1 MKKVL
6 SIIVAALFL
15 TVPMVF
21 GTIITNTNQSVQ
33 YLRLLNR
40 NASADIDAVYYNP
53 AGVVFLENGFHLALH
68 NQTVFQEKTVIDT
81 FPFLNNS
88 RYVGDVNVP
97 IFPTFFA
104 VYKINR
110 FALSFGFGPNSGGGT
125 ADFATGLPS
134 FEVPISLLPA
144 LVNTAQPY
152 GFGIPT
158 DAYSANIAFKGKSVF
173 YGFQMNAALALN
185 DMFSVAAGV
194 RYIYAV
200 NDYTGYLENIQINPQ
215 HPLLNPGGN
224 MMSAAQFFTMIG
236 FPQYAAMVADQE
248 VDVQQTG
255 SAWTP
260 LLGLDIRPSENF
272 NIGIR
277 YEFNTRLE
285 LTNDTT
291 VDDSGLFPE
300 GYKFRNDI
308 PAILSL
314 GLEYGISPDFR
325 VMISYHMFFDKN
337 ANWNGNE
344 KLVDSN
350 SYDMGIGFEY
360 DITDTVLISA
370 GYLRTQVGVSD
381 EYQSDFSH
389 ELSSNAVG
397 FGGRIEVM
405 PKLDLDLG
413 VLYVKYIDSTRNM
426 MIEDFPLGFTET
438 YQRWAWAFSA
448 GIGYHF

>member
-1 MKKVL
+1 MKKGL
-6 SIIVAALFL
+6 SVIVAALFL

-40 NASADIDAVYYNP
+40 NASTDIDAVYYNP

-68 NQTVFQEKTVIDT
+68 NQTVIQKKTVIDS
-81 FPFLNNS
+81 FPFLTNNT
-88 RYVGDVNVP
+88 YVGDVNVP

-104 VYKINR
+104 VYKMDK

-125 ADFATGLPS
+125 ADFKTGLPS
-134 FEVPISLLPA
+134 FEIPISMLPA
-144 LVNTAQPY
+144 LVS

-158 DAYSANIAFKGKSVF
+158 DKYSVDIVFKGKSVF
-173 YGFQMNAALALN
+173 YGFQVNAAYALN
-185 DMFSVAAGV
+185 DMFSVAAGI

-200 NDYTGYLENIQINPQ
+200 NDYTGDLTDIMINPQ
-215 HPLLNPGGN
+215 HPLINPGGN
-224 MMSAAQFFTMIG
+224 MMSAAQFFTLINQ
-236 FPQYAAMVADQE
+236 PSYAAMVADQA

-277 YEFNTRLE
+277 YEFNTNLK

-291 VDDSGLFPE
+291 EDDSGLFPDA
-300 GYKFRNDI
+300 YTFRNDI

-314 GLEYGISPDFR
+314 GLEYGISPDLR
-325 VMISYHMFFDKN
+325 LMISYHMFFDKN
-337 ANWNGNE
+337 ADWNGKE
-344 KLVDSN
+344 KLVKSN
-350 SYDMGIGFEY
+350 SYDIGIGFEY
-360 DITDTVLISA
+360 DITDSVLISA
-370 GYLRTQVGVSD
+370 GYLRTEVGVSD

-397 FGGRIEVM
+397 FGGRINII

-413 VLYVKYIDSTRNM
+413 VLYVKYIDASRNM
-426 MIEDFPLGFTET
+426 AVEDYPLGFTET
-438 YQRWAWAFSA
+438 YQRWAWAFSI
-448 GIGYHF
+448 GLGYHF